1 MGIARHLTKRY
12 RTTVRIAL
20 AIFMI
25 IALSGCISADYK
37 SGNYWVIDEKSSTTN
52 NAAPTQC
59 AKNKMKTN
67 GATSSSSQIIAPY
80 FIPLFYLSQNPDK
93 EIVVTIENQTCPEL
107 SIKTDNKEN
116 LPYTA
121 HNLNSGHCR
130 IDIPQP
136 RHADKI
142 IIQALNPKSKC
153 EKHAAILIKKSF
165 FCVRQ
170 TQFGGS
176 PDCKKAL

>member
-1 MGIARHLTKRY
+1 MRRY

-20 AIFMI
+20 IILIAIT
-25 IALSGCISADYK
+25 LSGCISADYK
-37 SGNYWVIDEKSSTTN
+37 SGKYWVLDEKSPTTN
-52 NAAPTQC
+52 NTAASQC
-59 AKNKMKTN
+59 AKNKIGTN

-107 SIKTDNKEN
+107 SIKADNEEN

-136 RHADKI
+136 RRTEKI
-142 IIQALNPKSKC
+142 IIQTLNSKSKC
-153 EKHAAILIKKSF
+153 ENYAVILVKKSF

-176 PDCKKAL
+176 PSCKKAL